1 MATNSLLVIKEDIDV
16 SRNIRS
22 RERGFTLIELIAVI
36 TLIGI
41 LSVVA
46 IPRFLGLQDDAQ
58 AASLQSVAAGFSTG
72 VVIAKAEWL
81 ADGNS
86 VSGLINVET
95 TVVVDGVGFNVN
107 RFGWIDNMTGG
118 SLSLNDQTALNCQ
131 EVFDGILQSPPPT
144 TIRTDLASRKQAK
157 YAVTVI
163 DGNVSDRCR
172 YELIVQAK
180 DEAEDAEFY
189 FEYELSTGRVITSL
203 PENI

>member
-1 MATNSLLVIKEDIDV
+1 M
-16 SRNIRS
+16 
-22 RERGFTLIELIAVI
+22 I

-41 LSVVA
+41 LGVIA

-58 AASLQSVAAGFSTG
+58 AASLQSVASGFSTG

-86 VSGLINVET
+86 VSRATNVST

-107 RFGWIDNMTGG
+107 QFGWLDNMTGG

-131 EVFDGILQSPPPT
+131 EVFDGILQSPPRT
-144 TIRTDLASRKQAK
+144 TIRADLESRRQATYAAS
-157 YAVTVI
+157 VI

-172 YELIVQAK
+172 YELIVQAN

-189 FEYELSTGRVITSL
+189 FEYELSTGRVITTIPDDL
-203 PENI
+203 